1 MIWHRPAGA
10 LAAAICS
17 AFVSVA
23 APPAG
28 AADSGWQR
36 NERVAVRLAAA
47 TTAVGTTYRIDLGI
61 EIVLAPG
68 WKTYWRT
75 PGQSGYP
82 PDVSFLGSTNLAEAV
97 VEWPRPER
105 FELNGLPSIG
115 YSGRVILPIRAL
127 LSAPGEGTDLRMA
140 LRIAV
145 CREICVLEE
154 MKFDMRLPAGAAEP
168 SDIAADLANF
178 RARVPVPGAAH
189 SWTLNF
195 VRLARTAQGPRL
207 IAHFSAGE
215 TPFRR
220 PDLLAEG
227 DPGDQFAPPRR
238 FLDETRREV
247 RFELP
252 YVPAGDDQAKRRPT
266 RLTLTLLDGDKA
278 GEFSVP
284 ADAWR
289 R

>member
-1 MIWHRPAGA
+1 MTVSRTLGA
-10 LAAAICS
+10 TAAAICS

-23 APPAG
+23 AIPAG

-36 NERVAVRLAAA
+36 NERVAVRLVSGAR
-47 TTAVGTTYRIDLGI
+47 AVGTGYRLDLGI
-61 EIVLAPG
+61 EIALEPG

-75 PGQSGYP
+75 PGQGGYP
-82 PDVSFLGSTNLAEAV
+82 PDIAFAGSTNLAEAT
-97 VEWPRPER
+97 VEWPRPVR
-105 FELNGLPSIG
+105 FELNGVPAIG
-115 YSGRVILPIRAL
+115 YADRVILPVRAM
-127 LSAPGEGTDLRMA
+127 LSQPGERVDLRMS
-140 LRIAV
+140 LRFAV

-154 MKFDMRLPAGAAEP
+154 MKFELRLPSGAAEP
-168 SDIAADLANF
+168 TESAEDLANF
-178 RARVPVPGAAH
+178 RSRVPVPGAAH

-207 IAHFSAGE
+207 VAHFSAGE
-215 TPFRR
+215 SPFRR

-227 DPGDQFAPPRR
+227 DPGDQFAPARR
-238 FLDETRREV
+238 YLDETRREV

-252 YVPAGDDQAKRRPT
+252 YTPAGAERGHRRPD